1 MKKLLVLVFAIA
13 LCLGVLCLGASADGI
28 MPSKPAQDADGVYQI
43 GTEAELYWFAG
54 LVNGTLTDGTAQN
67 TAAHAKLTNNITIN
81 TGVLNTDGTLNDDAD
96 SFAQWTP
103 IGTSNAYTGTF
114 DGGGH
119 SISGLYYSGNNDS
132 GNVYAGLFG
141 CVGSGGE
148 VKNVKVADSYISV
161 TVTTAPNQL
170 FAGGVCAS
178 NYGTITNCSNAGSVT
193 GQDGTVEGFPPASVG
208 GVCGQNYGTVTNCC
222 NSGSVSGDCA
232 GGVCGENI
240 SGGTITNCSNTGSV
254 SGYYAGGVCGRN
266 YGTVTNCC
274 NSGSVS
280 GDCAGGVCGENISGG
295 TITNCCNSGSVSG
308 TNAGGVCGLNGGE
321 ITNCYN
327 SGSVTGS
334 GTGTNYAGGV
344 CGENISD
351 GTITNCYWLNTS
363 CNNGIGCGTATS
375 VEAKTAKD
383 FASGEVT
390 WLLNQG
396 QTGTWRQNIGTDTY
410 PVLDSESGVVVQLT
424 VDKDE
429 EDEVV
434 MYFNIGD
441 EFEGEDG
448 KVYFSK
454 DNEDERI
461 TLPYTVDADTNLTSR
476 TLVTVTANDIVIYF
490 EEKLPDLTF
499 TTRPEVIVN
508 GVNMLCD
515 FSAAKPGKYPILIGG
530 PPVQGDYAFDYVFG
544 TLTVLPSWIVTIDG
558 EVYYAHPGESYKLPD
573 APSKPG
579 YIFLGWR
586 SGDKTYGAGDEVY
599 ITGDTSFT
607 AVWANMPDITPSE
620 PEALPFTDVSEGA
633 WYYDAVCYVCENG
646 IMEGVETDEFAPN
659 SPLTRAMV
667 WAVLARLDG
676 VEVSGDN
683 WITVA
688 QEWVVAKGISD
699 GENPSAAITRQ
710 ELVTML
716 WRLSGEPVVN
726 YTLTSPDAYAISG
739 WAYEAMRWAVSEGII
754 EGDDLGNLNPTANST
769 RAHAAAFMQ
778 RFCTAL

>member
-13 LCLGVLCLGASADGI
+13 LCLGALCLGASADGI
-28 MPSKPAQDADGVYQI
+28 TPSQPAQDADGVYQI
-43 GTEAELYWFAG
+43 TTAEELYWFAQT
-54 LVNGTLTDGTAQN
+54 VNAGNTSINAVLMTD
-67 TAAHAKLTNNITIN
+67 ITIN
-81 TGVLNTDGTLNDDAD
+81 TGVLDENGKLNGNGANLR
-96 SFAQWTP
+96 SWTP
-103 IGTSNAYTGTF
+103 IGNNSNRYTGTF
-114 DGGGH
+114 DGNDKT
-119 SISGLYYSGNNDS
+119 ISGLYYSGNNGS

-141 CVGSGGE
+141 CVGSDGK

-193 GQDGTVEGFPPASVG
+193 GQGGTVEGFSPASVG
-208 GVCGQNYGTVTNCC
+208 GVCGANDGTIENCY
-222 NSGSVSGDCA
+222 NTGSVSGDCA
-232 GGVCGENI
+232 GGVCGLN
-240 SGGTITNCSNTGSV
+240 
-254 SGYYAGGVCGRN
+254 
-266 YGTVTNCC
+266 
-274 NSGSVS
+274 
-280 GDCAGGVCGENISGG
+280 GG

-363 CNNGIGCGTATS
+363 CNNGIGSGTATS
-375 VEAKTAKD
+375 VEAKTDDEFK
-383 FASGEVT
+383 SGEVT

-396 QTGTWRQNIGTDTY
+396 QTGTWRQNIGTDDC
-410 PVLDSESGVVVQLT
+410 PVLDSTHKEVMQLT

-434 MYFNIGD
+434 MYLNKGD
-441 EFEGEDG
+441 KFEGEDG

-454 DNEDERI
+454 DNENERI
-461 TLPYTVDADTNLTSR
+461 TLPYTVDADTNLTSKI
-476 TLVTVTANDIVIYF
+476 LVTVTANDLFIYVGDDF
-490 EEKLPDLTF
+490 PDGLPYTF
-499 TTRPEVIVN
+499 TISQDVELEFSVN
-508 GVNMLCD
+508 ILCAYND
-515 FSAAKPGKYPILIGG
+515 IPGKYTILIGG
-530 PPVQGDYAFDYVFG
+530 EKVQGDYAFDYVFG

-599 ITGDTSFT
+599 ITGDTTFT

-633 WYYDAVCYVCENG
+633 WYYDAVCYVWENG

-683 WITVA
+683 WMTTA
-688 QEWVVAKGISD
+688 QEWAVESGVSD
-699 GENPSAAITRQ
+699 GENAAGYITREQ
-710 ELVTML
+710 LVTML
-716 WRLSGEPVVN
+716 WRCAGEPVVD
-726 YTLTSPDAYAISG
+726 YALTAPDADQISD
-739 WAYEAMRWAVSEGII
+739 WAVEAMRWAASEGII
-754 EGDDLGNLNPTANST
+754 EGDDLGNLNPAANST

>member
-13 LCLGVLCLGASADGI
+13 LCLGALCLGASADGI
-28 MPSKPAQDADGVYQI
+28 TPSQPTGS
-43 GTEAELYWFAG
+43 GTAENPYKITTAEELYWFAG
-54 LVNGTLTDGTAQN
+54 LVNGDTSIIGSGVQQNKSANAVLTED
-67 TAAHAKLTNNITIN
+67 ITIN
-81 TGVLNTDGTLNDDAD
+81 EDVLNAAASDKTTDL
-96 SFAQWTP
+96 QPWTP
-103 IGTSNAYTGTF
+103 IGNNSNRYTGTF
-114 DGGGH
+114 DGNDKT
-119 SISGLYYSGNNDS
+119 ISGLYYSYEGS
-132 GNVYAGLFG
+132 VNVYAGLFG
-141 CVGSGGE
+141 YVGSGGE

-161 TVTTAPNQL
+161 TVTTAPSQL

-193 GQDGTVEGFPPASVG
+193 GQ
-208 GVCGQNYGTVTNCC
+208 
-222 NSGSVSGDCA
+222 
-232 GGVCGENI
+232 
-240 SGGTITNCSNTGSV
+240 GGTENGFNSV
-254 SGYYAGGVCGRN
+254 PAGGVCGRN

-280 GDCAGGVCGENISGG
+280 GTNAGGVCGLNGG
-295 TITNCCNSGSVSG
+295 TTTNCCNSGSVSG
-308 TNAGGVCGLNGGE
+308 T
-321 ITNCYN
+321 
-327 SGSVTGS
+327 S
-334 GTGTNYAGGV
+334 AGGV
-344 CGENISD
+344 CGENISY

-363 CNNGIGCGTATS
+363 CSIGIGIGIGCGTATS

-396 QTGTWRQNIGTDTY
+396 QTGPWRQNIGTDTY

-441 EFEGEDG
+441 EFEGEVG
-448 KVYFSK
+448 KVYFIE
-454 DNEDERI
+454 DNEDDRI
-461 TLPYTVDADTNLTSR
+461 TLPYAVNADTNLTSKI
-476 TLVTVTANDIVIYF
+476 LVTVTANDIVIYV

-499 TTRPEVIVN
+499 TTSPEVIVN
-508 GVNMLCD
+508 GVNMFCD
-515 FSAAKPGKYPILIGG
+515 FSAAKPGEYPILIGG

-599 ITGDTSFT
+599 ITGDTTFT

-633 WYYDAVCYVCENG
+633 WYYDAVCYVWENG

-676 VEVSGDN
+676 VEVSGDD
-683 WITVA
+683 WMTTA
-688 QEWVVAKGISD
+688 QEWAVESGVSD
-699 GENPSAAITRQ
+699 GENATGYITREQ
-710 ELVTML
+710 LVTML
-716 WRLSGEPVVN
+716 WRCAGEPVVD
-726 YTLTSPDAYAISG
+726 YALTAPDADAISG

>member
-28 MPSKPAQDADGVYQI
+28 TPPQPTGSGTAENPYQI
-43 GTEAELYWFAG
+43 GTAEELYCFAQQ
-54 LVNGTLTDGTAQN
+54 VNCGEYGANAVLTAD
-67 TAAHAKLTNNITIN
+67 ITIN
-81 TGVLNTDGTLNDDAD
+81 ENVLNENGELNSGT
-96 SFAQWTP
+96 FREWTP
-103 IGTSNAYTGTF
+103 IGDSSNAYTGTF

-119 SISGLYYSGNNDS
+119 SISGLYYSGNNGS

-141 CVGSGGE
+141 RVGSSGE
-148 VKNVKVADSYISV
+148 VKNVNVVDSYISV
-161 TVTTAPNQL
+161 TVTTAQNQQ
-170 FAGGVCAS
+170 FVGGVCAS
-178 NYGTITNCSNAGSVT
+178 NDGTITNCSNAGSVT
-193 GQDGTVEGFPPASVG
+193 GVG
-208 GVCGQNYGTVTNCC
+208 GM
-222 NSGSVSGDCA
+222 
-232 GGVCGENI
+232 GE
-240 SGGTITNCSNTGSV
+240 
-254 SGYYAGGVCGRN
+254 GYSPACVGGVCGRN
-266 YGTVTNCC
+266 N
-274 NSGSVS
+274 
-280 GDCAGGVCGENISGG
+280 GG
-295 TITNCCNSGSVSG
+295 TITNCCNTGSVSGDKAGGVCGGNDGTIKNCCNTGSVSGSSNTGGVCGENNGAITNCFNSGSVRGTTAGGVCGENNGAITNCFNSGSVSG
-308 TNAGGVCGLNGGE
+308 TYAGGVCGLNGGE

-344 CGENISD
+344 CRENISY

-363 CNNGIGCGTATS
+363 CSIGIGIGSGTATS

-396 QTGTWRQNIGTDTY
+396 QTGPWRQNIGTDTY

-434 MYFNIGD
+434 MYFNKGD
-441 EFEGEDG
+441 KFEGEDG
-448 KVYFSK
+448 KAYF
-454 DNEDERI
+454 NGDERVGVPCEV
-461 TLPYTVDADTNLTSR
+461 TADTTLTSKI
-476 TLVTVTANDIVIYF
+476 LVTVTANDIVIYV
-490 EEKLPDLTF
+490 EEKLPDPTF
-499 TTRPEVIVN
+499 TTSPEVELKFIVKLMCIN
-508 GVNMLCD
+508 DGI
-515 FSAAKPGKYPILIGG
+515 PGEYTINIEGDA
-530 PPVQGDYAFDYVFG
+530 VQDGYAFDYVNG
-544 TLTVLPSWIVTIDG
+544 TLTVLPSWIVTVDG
-558 EVYYAHPGESYKLPD
+558 EVYYVHPGDSFPLPA

-633 WYYDAVCYVCENG
+633 WYYDAVCYVWENG

-659 SPLTRAMV
+659 NPLTRAMV

-676 VEVSGDN
+676 VEVSGDD
-683 WITVA
+683 WMTVA

-716 WRLSGEPVVN
+716 WRLAGEPVVN

-739 WAYEAMRWAVSEGII
+739 WAYEAMRWAVSEGIT
-754 EGDDLGNLNPTANST
+754 EGDDLGNLNPAANST

>member
-13 LCLGVLCLGASADGI
+13 LSLGVLCLGASADGI
-28 MPSKPAQDADGVYQI
+28 TQSQPTGSGTAENPYQI
-43 GTEAELYWFAG
+43 GTAEELYWFAEQ
-54 LVNGTLTDGTAQN
+54 VNSGKTNINAE
-67 TAAHAKLTNNITIN
+67 LTNDITIN
-81 TGVLNTDGTLNDDAD
+81 TDVLNTDGTLNDDAD

-103 IGTSNAYTGTF
+103 IGNERNAYTGTF

-193 GQDGTVEGFPPASVG
+193 GQGGTVEGFPPASV
-208 GVCGQNYGTVTNCC
+208 
-222 NSGSVSGDCA
+222 
-232 GGVCGENI
+232 
-240 SGGTITNCSNTGSV
+240 
-254 SGYYAGGVCGRN
+254 GGVCGRN

-280 GDCAGGVCGENISGG
+280 GDCAGGVCGRNYGTITNCSNTGSVSGYYAGGVCGLNYNGTITNCSNSGDVSGTNAGGVCWENSSGG

-363 CNNGIGCGTATS
+363 CNNGIGSGTATS
-375 VEAKTAKD
+375 VEAKTDDEFK
-383 FASGEVT
+383 SGEVT

-396 QTGTWRQNIGTDTY
+396 QTGTWRQNIGTDDC
-410 PVLDSESGVVVQLT
+410 PVLDSTHKEVMQLT

-434 MYFNIGD
+434 MYFNKGD
-441 EFEGEDG
+441 KFEGEDG
-448 KVYFSK
+448 KVYFIE
-454 DNEDERI
+454 DNEDDRI
-461 TLPYTVDADTNLTSR
+461 TLPYAVNADTNLTSKI
-476 TLVTVTANDIVIYF
+476 LVTVTANDIVIYV

-499 TTRPEVIVN
+499 TTSPVVELKFIVKLMCIN
-508 GVNMLCD
+508 DGI
-515 FSAAKPGKYPILIGG
+515 PGEYTINIEGDA
-530 PPVQGDYAFDYVFG
+530 VQDGYAFDYVNG
-544 TLTVLPSWIVTIDG
+544 TLTVLPSWIVTVDG
-558 EVYYAHPGESYKLPD
+558 EVYYVHPGDSFPLPA

-599 ITGDTSFT
+599 ITGDTHFT
-607 AVWANMPDITPSE
+607 AVWANMPDITPDE

-633 WYYDAVCYVCENG
+633 WYYDAVCYVWENG

-683 WITVA
+683 WMTVA
-688 QEWVVAKGISD
+688 QEWAVESGVSD
-699 GENPSAAITRQ
+699 GENATGYITREQ
-710 ELVTML
+710 LVTML
-716 WRLSGEPVVN
+716 WRCAGEPVVD
-726 YTLTSPDAYAISG
+726 YALTAPDADQISD
-739 WAYEAMRWAVSEGII
+739 WAVEAMRWAASEGII

-778 RFCTAL
+778 RFCTVL

>member
-13 LCLGVLCLGASADGI
+13 LCLGALCVGASADI
-28 MPSKPAQDADGVYQI
+28 QPTKPTEGDGTAAAPYKI
-43 GTEAELYWFAG
+43 GTAAELYWFAQT
-54 LVNGTLTDGTAQN
+54 VNEGDYDAN
-67 TAAHAKLTNNITIN
+67 AELTNDITIN
-81 TGVLNTDGTLNDDAD
+81 EDVLDENGNLITGKTFT
-96 SFAQWTP
+96 QWTP
-103 IGTSNAYTGTF
+103 IGNNSNRYTGTF
-114 DGGGH
+114 DGNDKT
-119 SISGLYYSGNNDS
+119 ISGLYYSGNNAS

-141 CVGSGGE
+141 CVGSDGE
-148 VKNVKVADSYISV
+148 VKNVKVADSNIRV
-161 TVTTAPNQL
+161 TVTTDQNQL
-170 FAGGVCAS
+170 FVGGVCAS
-178 NYGTITNCSNAGSVT
+178 NYGTITNCSNAGTVT
-193 GQDGTVEGFPPASVG
+193 GVGGTGEGSSIAYVG
-208 GVCGQNYGTVTNCC
+208 GVCGANY
-222 NSGSVSGDCA
+222 
-232 GGVCGENI
+232 
-240 SGGTITNCSNTGSV
+240 
-254 SGYYAGGVCGRN
+254 
-266 YGTVTNCC
+266 
-274 NSGSVS
+274 
-280 GDCAGGVCGENISGG
+280 G
-295 TITNCCNSGSVSG
+295 TITNCCNSGSVTGSG
-308 TNAGGVCGLNGGE
+308 NVGGVCGYNSSGGTIENCSNSGDVGGYYAGGVCGQNFSAATITNCYNIGSVSGYYIGGVCGLNGGA

-327 SGSVTGS
+327 IGSVS
-334 GTGTNYAGGV
+334 GYYIGGV
-344 CGENISD
+344 CGENSSG
-351 GTITNCYWLNTS
+351 GTITNCYWQS
-363 CNNGIGCGTATS
+363 GTASDINATEKS
-375 VEAKTAKD
+375 SIK

-558 EVYYAHPGESYKLPD
+558 EVYYAHPGDSYKLPD

-607 AVWANMPDITPSE
+607 AIWANMPDITPSE

-633 WYYDAVCYVCENG
+633 WYYDAVCYVWENG

-683 WITVA
+683 WMTVA
-688 QEWVVAKGISD
+688 QEWAVESGVSD
-699 GENPSAAITRQ
+699 GENATGYITREQ
-710 ELVTML
+710 LVTML
-716 WRLSGEPVVN
+716 WRCAGEPVVD
-726 YTLTSPDAYAISG
+726 YALTAPDADQISD
-739 WAYEAMRWAVSEGII
+739 WAVEAMRWAASEGII

>member
-13 LCLGVLCLGASADGI
+13 LCLGALCVGASASGAE
-28 MPSKPAQDADGVYQI
+28 PPQVDGVYQLDSDDD
-43 GTEAELYWFAG
+43 LYWFAG
-54 LVNGTLTDGTAQN
+54 LVNGGKYDAN
-67 TAAHAKLTNNITIN
+67 AELTNDITIN
-81 TGVLNTDGTLNDDAD
+81 EDVLNAAASDKTTDL
-96 SFAQWTP
+96 QPWTP
-103 IGTSNAYTGTF
+103 IGNNSNRYTGTF
-114 DGGGH
+114 DGNDKT
-119 SISGLYYSGNNDS
+119 ISGLYYSGNNAS

-141 CVGSGGE
+141 CVDSGGT
-148 VKNVKVADSYISV
+148 VQNVKVVDSYISV
-161 TVTTAPNQL
+161 NTTGSGYG
-170 FAGGVCAS
+170 FAYVGGVCGQ

-193 GQDGTVEGFPPASVG
+193 GQGGTAEGSSPASVG
-208 GVCGQNYGTVTNCC
+208 GVCGANDGTVTNCC

-232 GGVCGENI
+232 GGVCGRNY
-240 SGGTITNCSNTGSV
+240 STITNCSNTGSV
-254 SGYYAGGVCGRN
+254 SGYYAGGVCGLN
-266 YGTVTNCC
+266 YN
-274 NSGSVS
+274 
-280 GDCAGGVCGENISGG
+280 G
-295 TITNCCNSGSVSG
+295 TITNCSNSGDVSG
-308 TNAGGVCGLNGGE
+308 TN
-321 ITNCYN
+321 
-327 SGSVTGS
+327 
-334 GTGTNYAGGV
+334 AGGV

-363 CNNGIGCGTATS
+363 CSIGIGIGIGCGTATS
-375 VEAKTAKD
+375 VEAKTDDEFK
-383 FASGEVT
+383 SGEVT

-396 QTGTWRQNIGTDTY
+396 QTGPWRQNIGTDTY
-410 PVLDSESGVVVQLT
+410 PVLDSTHKEVMQLT

-434 MYFNIGD
+434 MYFNKGD
-441 EFEGEDG
+441 KFEGEDG
-448 KVYFSK
+448 KAYF
-454 DNEDERI
+454 NGDERVGVPCEV
-461 TLPYTVDADTNLTSR
+461 TADTTLTSK

-490 EEKLPDLTF
+490 DEELPDPTF
-499 TTRPEVIVN
+499 TTSPEVIVN
-508 GVNMLCD
+508 GVDMFYD
-515 FSAAKPGKYPILIGG
+515 FSAAKPGEYPILIGG
-530 PPVQGDYAFDYVFG
+530 PPVQGDYAFDYVYG

-599 ITGDTSFT
+599 ITGDTTFT

-633 WYYDAVCYVCENG
+633 WYYDAVCYVWENG

-683 WITVA
+683 WMTVA
-688 QEWVVAKGISD
+688 QEWAVESGVSD
-699 GENPSAAITRQ
+699 GENATGYITREQ
-710 ELVTML
+710 LVTML
-716 WRLSGEPVVN
+716 WRCAGEPVVD
-726 YTLTSPDAYAISG
+726 YALTAPDADQISD
-739 WAYEAMRWAVSEGII
+739 WAVEAMRWAASEGII

-778 RFCTAL
+778 RFCTVL

>member
-13 LCLGVLCLGASADGI
+13 LCLGALCVGASADI
-28 MPSKPAQDADGVYQI
+28 QPTKPTEGDGTAAAPYKI
-43 GTEAELYWFAG
+43 GTAAELYWFAQT
-54 LVNGTLTDGTAQN
+54 VNEGDYDAN
-67 TAAHAKLTNNITIN
+67 AELTNDITIN
-81 TGVLNTDGTLNDDAD
+81 EDVLDENGNLITGKTFT
-96 SFAQWTP
+96 QWTP
-103 IGTSNAYTGTF
+103 IGNNSNRYTGTF
-114 DGGGH
+114 DGNDKT
-119 SISGLYYSGNNDS
+119 ISGLYYSGNNAS

-141 CVGSGGE
+141 CVGSDGE
-148 VKNVKVADSYISV
+148 VKNVKVADSNIRV
-161 TVTTAPNQL
+161 TVTTDQNQL
-170 FAGGVCAS
+170 FVGGVCAS
-178 NYGTITNCSNAGSVT
+178 NYGTITNCSNAGTVT
-193 GQDGTVEGFPPASVG
+193 GQGGTVEGFPPASVG
-208 GVCGQNYGTVTNCC
+208 GVCGLN
-222 NSGSVSGDCA
+222 
-232 GGVCGENI
+232 
-240 SGGTITNCSNTGSV
+240 GGTITNCSNTGSV
-254 SGYYAGGVCGRN
+254 SGYYAGGVCRLN
-266 YGTVTNCC
+266 YNGTITNCS

-363 CNNGIGCGTATS
+363 CNNGIGSGTATS
-375 VEAKTAKD
+375 VEAKTDDEFK
-383 FASGEVT
+383 SGEVT

-396 QTGTWRQNIGTDTY
+396 QTGTWRQNIGTDDC
-410 PVLDSESGVVVQLT
+410 PVLDSTHKEVMQLT

-454 DNEDERI
+454 DNENERI
-461 TLPYTVDADTNLTSR
+461 TLPYTVDADTNLTSKI
-476 TLVTVTANDIVIYF
+476 LVTVTANDLFIYVGDDF
-490 EEKLPDLTF
+490 PDGLPYTF
-499 TTRPEVIVN
+499 TISQDVELEFSVN
-508 GVNMLCD
+508 ILCAYND
-515 FSAAKPGKYPILIGG
+515 IPGKYTILIGG
-530 PPVQGDYAFDYVFG
+530 EKVQGDYAFDYVFG

-558 EVYYAHPGESYKLPD
+558 EVYYAHPGDSYKLPD

-607 AVWANMPDITPSE
+607 AIWANMPDITPSE

-633 WYYDAVCYVCENG
+633 WYYDAVCYVWENG

-683 WITVA
+683 WMTVA
-688 QEWVVAKGISD
+688 QEWAVESGVSD
-699 GENPSAAITRQ
+699 GENATGYITREQ
-710 ELVTML
+710 LVTML
-716 WRLSGEPVVN
+716 WRCAGEPVVD
-726 YTLTSPDAYAISG
+726 YALTAPDADQISD
-739 WAYEAMRWAVSEGII
+739 WAVEAMRWAASEGII